1 MCKACNHE
9 CCDTDHLAECGCQDC
24 FCEDCWSG
32 WEVAGGRLFDGW
44 YLMKATLQERDPG
57 DEQQIVPALLTLA
70 VGSIVEKE
78 V

>member
-9 CCDTDHLAECGCQDC
+9 CCDTDHLAECGCADC
-24 FCEDCWSG
+24 IEPNCWTG
-32 WEVAGGRLFDGW
+32 WEASQD
-44 YLMKATLQERDPG
+44 RDYG
-57 DEQQIVPALLTLA
+57 DETTVPALLTPA